1 MDKKGHVSDK
11 LCREYL
17 NVRTKDLSEM
27 NQGTS
32 LGDMQDDDGF
42 DQKEER
48 KENFFLLGLW
58 KQVNLRW

>member
-48 KENFFLLGLW
+48 KENFFLLGL
-58 KQVNLRW
+58 

>member
-1 MDKKGHVSDK
+1 MDKKGRVSDK
-11 LCREYL
+11 LCKEYL

-48 KENFFLLGLW
+48 KENFFLLGL
-58 KQVNLRW
+58 